1 MVYERTTPVI
11 CLTLVQILLVQGLL
25 SSIVISALQYSIC
38 AQAECIQG
46 DISPF
51 LLHICK
57 WDCFVLIAFIACLQI
72 AYDPG
77 NKSKPIAIRIR
88 KLPKGSIRQE
98 QIISIIT
105 YTGTVTQDHPT
116 GPKAKKGTP
125 NSTNS
130 ETGLIQYTTGNKE
143 QCTIVYQVRAVFV
156 CIFKEL

>member
-1 MVYERTTPVI
+1 M
-11 CLTLVQILLVQGLL
+11 
-25 SSIVISALQYSIC
+25 ISALQYPIC

-46 DISPF
+46 DITPSPF

-57 WDCFVLIAFIACLQI
+57 WDCSVLIVFVACLQI

-156 CIFKEL
+156 CNIVKMQRCRQILSLDGGHR